1 MLLGYTLLAAESLK
15 LLMTR
20 SMLLVQV
27 HVTGRKSLQECLLTG
42 SAILVSYT
50 CTWLAFMH
58 ETHASCGV
66 QSQDLD
72 SEAKAGLECG
82 CLRLT

>member
-1 MLLGYTLLAAESLK
+1 MLLGYTLLAAESIK

-27 HVTGRKSLQECLLTG
+27 HVTGRKMQQEWLLTSSG
-42 SAILVSYT
+42 ILVSYT
-50 CTWLAFMH
+50 CTWLAFMQR
-58 ETHASCGV
+58 THASCDV
-66 QSQDLD
+66 QSQALD